1 MQKTPSSGQSR
12 RYQAG
17 SRVVLAQLTTSRP
30 IFKPRNVVL
39 TIAILWSSFLQLSL
53 SNVQP
58 KKPILIDSIFSQ
70 PDKLQLRFR
79 PMGHYAASTFTSHVR
94 IPFDYSALLKLQA
107 QMIERMDRCIP
118 DLDRFHF
125 KIEERD
131 IKVLNSTFELYKSDL
146 NQVFKLFRDLLA
158 SLPHVPERER
168 RQWDV
173 ASFAIAT
180 SSLALSTYNTVQIS
194 KLESAIETQKQ
205 KTDLMADIL
214 QIHEQHLHQLDR
226 MIEDIGNEIAKL
238 KIQTGYYF
246 SIDRAIAQVISDNNK
261 LRAVVAIFERVI
273 NSAFDQKLAPGAL
286 SVDVLDTIVHHIKDT
301 AAKNKFHNFVHQ
313 PSDLYKLETSFIH
326 RPEEST
332 VILILHVPFVE
343 AENLLPLYEFISLP
357 IYFNF
362 SSNVSVVPDVGK
374 QDLIAIGNTE
384 AFQTLSSSD
393 LANCKRL
400 GKTFFCEG
408 RSILQTNII
417 EDCLGSLYLGS
428 STLIKNNCK
437 FKIATTREKIYSLG
451 NNTWVV
457 YSIGTIATNQVC
469 PKTNTLSPLTIKS
482 GQQIKIAPGCN
493 IPTMDH
499 LISADDS
506 EETAILNSWL
516 DWTMSLPELFN
527 HEDTVQL
534 TAMIKD
540 IRKHITGDFD
550 ASHLLKLLDNVQK
563 PFSADHWRFSSPA
576 VMLGTA
582 LLLAVIAAVIW
593 KKCCA
598 QTSRTAPTIGS
609 QEPQQMVQKQEQPL
623 PQVQIIQQQQPMVP
637 QPPPAYHVQNP
648 VFQMPKPANPTI
660 IYS

>member
-1 MQKTPSSGQSR
+1 
-12 RYQAG
+12 
-17 SRVVLAQLTTSRP
+17 
-30 IFKPRNVVL
+30 
-39 TIAILWSSFLQLSL
+39 
-53 SNVQP
+53 
-58 KKPILIDSIFSQ
+58 
-70 PDKLQLRFR
+70 
-79 PMGHYAASTFTSHVR
+79 
-94 IPFDYSALLKLQA
+94 
-107 QMIERMDRCIP
+107 MDCCIP

-125 KIEERD
+125 NLDEYNRAT
-131 IKVLNSTFELYKSDL
+131 LNSTFELYKSDL
-146 NQVFKLFRDLLA
+146 KQVFNLFKDLLA
-158 SLPHVPERER
+158 SLPHVPERQR

-194 KLESAIETQKQ
+194 KLESAIETQKH
-205 KTDLMADIL
+205 KTDLLADIVH
-214 QIHEQHLHQLDR
+214 IHEQHLHQLDR

-238 KIQTGYYF
+238 KVQAGFHF
-246 SIDRAIAQVISDNNK
+246 SIDRAIAQVISDSNK
-261 LRAVVAIFERVI
+261 LRAVIAIFEQVI

-301 AAKNKFHNFVHQ
+301 AAKNKFHNFIHQ

-326 RPEEST
+326 RPEESK
-332 VILILHVPFVE
+332 VILILHVPYVE
-343 AENLLPLYEFISLP
+343 TENLLLLYEFISLP

-362 SSNVSVVPDVGK
+362 SSNVSVLPDVGK

-393 LANCKRL
+393 LANCKRM

-408 RSILQTNII
+408 RSVLQTNIVN
-417 EDCLGSLYLGS
+417 DCLGSLYLGS
-428 STLIKNNCK
+428 STLIKNNCNIYNILVAAVGSLYLGSSTLIKNNCK
-437 FKIATTREKIYSLG
+437 FRIPTTREKIYSLG
-451 NNTWVV
+451 NNTWLV

-482 GQQIKIAPGCN
+482 GQQIQVAPGCN
-493 IPTMDH
+493 VPTMDH

-506 EETAILNSWL
+506 EETDILNSWL

-540 IRKHITGDFD
+540 IRKHVTGDFD
-550 ASHLLKLLDNVQK
+550 ASHLLKQLDHVQK

-576 VMLGTA
+576 VMLGAA
-582 LLLAVIAAVIW
+582 LLLAVVAVVIW

-598 QTSRTAPTIGS
+598 QPLQTAPTTGQS
-609 QEPQQMVQKQEQPL
+609 EQQPQAQKQEQPL
-623 PQVQIIQQQQPMVP
+623 PQVQVIQHQHPLVTP
-637 QPPPAYHVQNP
+637 PPPAYQVQNP
-648 VFQMPKPANPTI
+648 VYQAPKPEKPVL